1 MSREA
6 ILKRRARF
14 VSAALLIATGCTR
27 PKDGATPLPDSEAH
41 KPVPEPP
48 VTPPAKVKPMDER
61 PSLAVKVSPAGE
73 AKLKATK
80 DEIEALFV
88 AVDKLAGSVPAP
100 CVLTEKSCKERFA
113 KFADEVAKQKSEL
126 IELAPRCPAKLP
138 DDKAIEEMFQKH
150 RDWLMRWIFAINK
163 AAGESADAG
172 AEWEKIR
179 DDAEAAH
186 PQPCLKFA
194 CP

>member
-1 MSREA
+1 MSREE

-27 PKDGATPLPDSEAH
+27 AKEGAAPLPDSEAV
-41 KPVPEPP
+41 KPMPEPP
-48 VTPPAKVKPMDER
+48 TAKPAKVKPMDER
-61 PSLAVKVSPAGE
+61 PSLDAKVSAAGE
-73 AKLKATK
+73 AKLKSKK
-80 DEIEALFV
+80 DEIAKHYAV
-88 AVDKLAGSVPAP
+88 VDKLASEVPAP
-100 CVLTEKSCKERFA
+100 CVLTEKSCKERFQ
-113 KFADEVAKQKSEL
+113 KFADEVAQEKFDL
-126 IELAPRCPAKLP
+126 IHLAPRCPAKVP
-138 DDKAIEEMFQKH
+138 DDKAIEDMFERH

>member
-27 PKDGATPLPDSEAH
+27 AKDGATPVPDSEAV

-48 VTPPAKVKPMDER
+48 TASPAKVKPMDER
-61 PSLAVKVSPAGE
+61 PSMTVKVSAASE
-73 AKLKATK
+73 AKLKATQ
-80 DEIEALFV
+80 DEIEKLVA
-88 AVDKLAGSVPAP
+88 AVDKLASSVPAP
-100 CVLTEKSCKERFA
+100 CVLTETSCRARFA
-113 KFADEVAKQKSEL
+113 KFADDVAKQKSEL
-126 IELAPRCPAKLP
+126 IELAPRCPPKLP
-138 DDKAIEEMFQKH
+138 DDKAIEEMFQRH

-163 AAGESADAG
+163 AAGQAADAG

-179 DDAEAAH
+179 DDADAAH